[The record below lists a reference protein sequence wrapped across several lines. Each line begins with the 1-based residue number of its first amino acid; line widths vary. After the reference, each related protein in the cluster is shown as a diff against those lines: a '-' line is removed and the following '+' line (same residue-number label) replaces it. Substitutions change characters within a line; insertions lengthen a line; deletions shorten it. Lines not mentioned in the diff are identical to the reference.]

1 MPTVRLIP
9 EWRKAWRFASVQALF
24 LLQFLPDAVQ
34 LFMHYDPTT
43 TDLIIYRT
51 ALVIAL
57 AARMVY
63 QPKARDADA

>member
-1 MPTVRLIP
+1 MRLIP
-9 EWRKAWRFASVQALF
+9 EWRKAWRFASVQVLF

-34 LFMHYDPTT
+34 LFMHYDPTA
-43 TDLIIYRT
+43 TDLIIYRA

-57 AARMVY
+57 VARLVY

>member
-1 MPTVRLIP
+1 MRLIP
-9 EWRKAWRFASVQALF
+9 EWRKAWRFSSVQALF
-24 LLQFLPDAVQ
+24 LLQFLPDTVQ

-57 AARMVY
+57 VARLIY
-63 QPKARDADA
+63 QPKVRDADAKP